1 MILEGRG
8 GRGGVPNNDGE
19 DRIHFVNKDDEYTT
33 LTDANSFFLNLLGCL
48 LNLELTCFLRC
59 SPLFI
64 LQFNFFPLFNN
75 IDNC

>member
-33 LTDANSFFLNLLGCL
+33 LRDANSFFLNLLGCL
-48 LNLELTCFLRC
+48 LNLELTC
-59 SPLFI
+59 LF
-64 LQFNFFPLFNN
+64 FNVPAFFFPFYH
-75 IDNC
+75 